1 MKSFYPGPSTLFPE
15 VRHYLT
21 DVYDSGILSVNHRS
35 PEFVA
40 LSQSC
45 IGLLKEKLQI
55 PEDYT
60 VFFTS
65 SATECWEI
73 IAQSLVINQS
83 CHVYNGAFGEK
94 WADVTQE
101 IIGKENCHRLPFGLN
116 EVLQVQN
123 LESLDGADLL
133 AFTHTETS
141 NATCLPEGFIESV
154 RLEYPQLFIAVD
166 ATSAMGGVQ
175 LPFVSADIWFASV
188 QKCFGLP
195 AGMAIMVCSPRVR
208 ERCGSNTKRYND
220 LSAMFDRM
228 DAWQTTYTPNVLG
241 IALLAKVLAGRNWD
255 DTALKNRAKGL
266 YDFTTQNPQLGSLL
280 IAEPSVRSHT
290 VIAVQAP
297 ELLLHNIKTQAKQA
311 GFLLGNGYGK
321 WAKETYR
328 IANFPAISDGDLEA
342 LKGWLKNAF
351 KNQII

>member
-1 MKSFYPGPSTLFPE
+1 MKSYYPGPSTLFPE

-45 IGLLKEKLQI
+45 IRLLKEKLQI

-73 IAQSLVINQS
+73 IAQSLVINNS

-94 WADVTQE
+94 WADVSQE
-101 IIGKENCHRLPFGLN
+101 IIGKENCRRLPFELN
-116 EVLQVQN
+116 DVLNVQN
-123 LESLDGADLL
+123 LSSLHNTDLL

-154 RLEYPQLFIAVD
+154 RLTYPQAILAVD
-166 ATSAMGGVQ
+166 ATSSMGGVQ
-175 LPFVSADIWFASV
+175 LPFASADIWFASV

-208 ERCGSNTKRYND
+208 ERCSSNAKRYND
-220 LSAMFDRM
+220 LSVMFERM

-241 IALLAKVLAGRNWD
+241 IALLEKVLAGRNWD
-255 DTALKNRAKGL
+255 DTALKNRAKDW
-266 YDFTTQNPQLGSLL
+266 YDFIAQHPQLGNILVT
-280 IAEPSVRSHT
+280 EPSVRSHT
-290 VIAVQAP
+290 VIAILAP
-297 ELLLHNIKTQAKQA
+297 ALVVNNIKTQAKEA

-328 IANFPAISDGDLEA
+328 IANFPAISDGDLDQ
-342 LKGWLKNAF
+342 LKGWMKNIF
-351 KNQII
+351 KN